1 MVGSCQL
8 FKEKYAGK
16 LSFHECVATQV
27 FEFRYAILNWPILD
41 AKSKRN
47 DTSGA
52 ITGRVALALSAG
64 SRFTENT
71 DLVPTIKSKK
81 SWMGICPPRTHSI
94 SLRT

>member
-16 LSFHECVATQV
+16 LSLGKCVATQV
-27 FEFRYAILNWPILD
+27 FKLRYAILNWPILD
-41 AKSKRN
+41 AKSKGN
-47 DTSGA
+47 DASGA
-52 ITGRVALALSAG
+52 VTGGVALALPSG
-64 SRFTENT
+64 NRFTENT

-81 SWMGICPPRTHSI
+81 SWMGICPPRTNSI

>member
-27 FEFRYAILNWPILD
+27 FELRYAILNWPILD
-41 AKSKRN
+41 AKGKRY

-52 ITGRVALALSAG
+52 NRRSGISIV
-64 SRFTENT
+64 SRK
-71 DLVPTIKSKK
+71 LWSLKVPTLCPLSSQKSPG
-81 SWMGICPPRTHSI
+81 WEYVHQGPIQFR
-94 SLRT
+94 